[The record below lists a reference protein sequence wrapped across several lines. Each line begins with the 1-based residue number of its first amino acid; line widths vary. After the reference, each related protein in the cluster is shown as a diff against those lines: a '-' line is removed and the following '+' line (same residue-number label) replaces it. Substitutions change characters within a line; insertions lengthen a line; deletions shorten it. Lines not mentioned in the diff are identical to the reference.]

1 MHAQST
7 YTSSVV
13 VDKQLLIDNQSSMQ
27 CGLIPVC
34 VLLVSSSVNDLG
46 GSWQGEGKSSKAADT
61 VVDLIRSRGGTA
73 VANYG
78 KTIFHTACQS
88 HWVNVS
94 RYIYTCMC

>member
-1 MHAQST
+1 MYAQST

-27 CGLIPVC
+27 CDLIPVC

-46 GSWQGEGKSSKAADT
+46 GSWQGEGESSKAADT

-78 KTIFHTACQS
+78 KTTFHTAS
-88 HWVNVS
+88 V
-94 RYIYTCMC
+94 TLG

>member
-1 MHAQST
+1 MYAQST

-13 VDKQLLIDNQSSMQ
+13 VDRQLLIDNQSSMQ
-27 CGLIPVC
+27 CDLIPVC

-61 VVDLIRSRGGTA
+61 VVDLIRSRGGTT

-78 KTIFHTACQS
+78 KTIFHTAS
-88 HWVNVS
+88 
-94 RYIYTCMC
+94 ITLG

>member
-1 MHAQST
+1 M
-7 YTSSVV
+7 
-13 VDKQLLIDNQSSMQ
+13 
-27 CGLIPVC
+27 C

-78 KTIFHTACQS
+78 KTIFHTASVTLGSCVHVVYVTHMAQKL
-88 HWVNVS
+88 
-94 RYIYTCMC
+94 TCTCIL

>member
-1 MHAQST
+1 MYAQST

-13 VDKQLLIDNQSSMQ
+13 VDKQLMIDNQSSMQ
-27 CGLIPVC
+27 CDLIPVC

-61 VVDLIRSRGGTA
+61 VVDLIQSRSGTA

-78 KTIFHTACQS
+78 KTIFHTACLS
-88 HWVNVS
+88 HRVHVS
-94 RYIYTCMC
+94 MYMF

>member
-1 MHAQST
+1 MYMYAQST
-7 YTSSVV
+7 YTSF
-13 VDKQLLIDNQSSMQ
+13 VDKQLQIDDQSSMQ
-27 CGLIPVC
+27 CDLIPMC

-88 HWVNVS
+88 HWVHVF
-94 RYIYTCMC
+94 M